1 MKTIKSTVLIVCL
14 GLMSNSFAQQLPLST
29 QYHQNGMTINPAL
42 TGSSG
47 FTEAAASHRSMLT
60 GVQGS
65 PQTSYLSLQGLVASG
80 KMGLGLIAYHDQT
93 SILSSTSAMVNYA
106 YRAKLSENALLSF
119 GLGVGIQN
127 FGIDFANAAVVD
139 NTDPILFTQRQN
151 RISFNGEFGTALTVK
166 GLELGF
172 AIPQLFSNNP
182 SFQGTETELL
192 NYNTVRHLRGSVKYD
207 IFLNEARTVKF
218 YPMFVAR
225 SVKGAP
231 FQYDINGILDIE
243 KAGWLGVTYHSM
255 NSVSMSLG
263 VRYKGVAIGYAHD
276 FSIGNTTSYTK
287 RSSEILLKYQIPNR
301 SDKQEEWNKE
311 MERRAKSLENESE
324 NQQEEIDA
332 LKKEQ
337 EEADARLKKAE
348 KELEE
353 LKKNPPANNNG
364 TGSGSAQQQ
373 VEKPTAE
380 SVRNNYR
387 TAKAADFVDEN
398 GNTPEKGFYVVVGAF
413 GVKENAENWKRITIQ
428 NGEKNTK
435 ILYNSTLQVREV
447 YVFYSSDRDPAMVER
462 MRIAPSLPSVWVQ
475 KLE

>member
-14 GLMSNSFAQQLPLST
+14 GFLSNSFAQQLPLSS

-42 TGSSG
+42 TGSSEY
-47 FTEAAASHRSMLT
+47 TEAAASHRSMLT
-60 GVQGS
+60 GVQGG
-65 PQTSYLSLQGLVASG
+65 PQTSYLSLQGQVASG

-93 SILSSTSAMVNYA
+93 SILSTTSAMVNYA
-106 YRAKLSENALLSF
+106 YKVKLTEDAMLNF

-127 FGIDFANAAVVD
+127 FAIDFANAAVVD
-139 NTDPILFTQRQN
+139 NTDPLLFGQRQN
-151 RISFNGEFGTALTVK
+151 RISFNGEFGTALVVK

-192 NYNTVRHLRGSVKYD
+192 NYNTIRHFRGTIKYD
-207 IFLNEARTVKF
+207 IFLNEGRTVKF

-231 FQYDINGILDIE
+231 FQYDINGILDIQ
-243 KAGWLGVTYHSM
+243 KAGWIGVTYHSM
-255 NSVSMSLG
+255 NSVSMCIG
-263 VRYKGVAIGYAHD
+263 VRYKGVSIGYAHD

-287 RSSEILLKYQIPNR
+287 RSSEILLKYQIQNR
-301 SDKQEEWNKE
+301 SNKQEEWNKE

-337 EEADARLKKAE
+337 EEADAKLKKAE

-353 LKKNPPANNNG
+353 LKKNPRTNG
-364 TGSGSAQQQ
+364 GSGNGSSAQDK
-373 VEKPTAE
+373 VDNPTAE
-380 SVRNNYR
+380 TVRNNYR
-387 TAKAADFVDEN
+387 TAKASDFVDEQ

-413 GVKENAENWKRITIQ
+413 GVKENAENWKKITIQ

-447 YVFYSSDRDPAMVER
+447 YIYYSSDRDPAMVER
-462 MRIAPSLPSVWVQ
+462 MRIAPKQPSVWVQ